1 MPLLTHVI
9 TCSLL
14 RFWLWGFNF
23 HGPNTWITWLVKPMV
38 SISFCRRTMEA
49 ASFNDL
55 SRVTARDAL
64 ETFLATPDLAGG

>member
-1 MPLLTHVI
+1 MFIAQISAL
-9 TCSLL
+9 
-14 RFWLWGFNF
+14 GFNF
-23 HGPNTWITWLVKPMV
+23 HEPNIWIIWLVNPMV